1 LVSRKKRKSRK
12 NLAVYI
18 LVVIGVFVVGV
29 WVGPYLREKGYR
41 IKDWVIQPRPPREMK
56 VVKLY
61 FSGPQAEHLIVE
73 ERKVVALADMSEE
86 AKEILK
92 ELIKGPLDSSLK
104 PTIPLQTEVR
114 DVYVKGD
121 CFYVDFSLALK
132 EKHPGGSSGELLTT
146 YSIVNTLL
154 INFPSQSRVQ
164 ILIQG
169 NPAETLA
176 GHIDIRNPLG
186 KKLDFIKE
194 P

>member
-1 LVSRKKRKSRK
+1 LVSRKKRRK
-12 NLAVYI
+12 NLVVYI
-18 LVVIGVFVVGV
+18 LVIVGVFVVGV
-29 WVGPYLREKGYR
+29 LVGPLLREKGYQ

-61 FSGPQAEHLIVE
+61 FSDPQAEHLMLE
-73 ERKVVALADMSEE
+73 ERKVIALPYIGQE

-104 PTIPLQTEVR
+104 PTIPLQTEVE
-114 DVYVKGD
+114 DVYLKDD
-121 CFYVDFSLALK
+121 CFYVNFSLALK
-132 EKHPGGSSGELLTT
+132 EKHPGGSSGELLTI

-164 ILIQG
+164 ILIQDK
-169 NPAETLA
+169 PAETLA
-176 GHIDIRNPLG
+176 GHIDIRNPLR
-186 KKLDFIKE
+186 KKLDIVKE

>member
-1 LVSRKKRKSRK
+1 MVSAKKRKSRK
-12 NLAVYI
+12 SLVVYI

-29 WVGPYLREKGYR
+29 LVGPYLREKGYQ

-61 FSGPQAEHLIVE
+61 FSDPQAEYLILE
-73 ERKVVALADMSEE
+73 ERKVVALPDMSEE
-86 AKEILK
+86 AREILK
-92 ELIKGPLDSSLK
+92 ELIKGPLNSSLK
-104 PTIPLQTEVR
+104 PTVPLETEVR
-114 DVYVKGD
+114 NVYVEGD
-121 CFYVDFSLALK
+121 CFYVDFSLALR
-132 EKHPGGSSGELLTT
+132 EKHPGGSSGELITT

-169 NPAETLA
+169 KPAETLA

-186 KKLDFIKE
+186 KRLDIIKQ

>member
-1 LVSRKKRKSRK
+1 MVSRKKRRK
-12 NLAVYI
+12 YVLVYI
-18 LVVIGVFVVGV
+18 LVVVGVFVVGV
-29 WVGPYLREKGYR
+29 LVGPLLREKGYR

-61 FSGPQAEHLIVE
+61 FSDSQAEHLILE
-73 ERKVVALADMSEE
+73 ERKVVALPYISQE

-104 PTIPLQTEVR
+104 PTIPLQTEVE
-114 DVYVKGD
+114 DVYLKDD
-121 CFYVDFSLALK
+121 CFYVNFSLALK
-132 EKHPGGSSGELLTT
+132 EKHPGGSSGELLTI

-164 ILIQG
+164 ILIQDK
-169 NPAETLA
+169 PAETLA

-186 KKLDFIKE
+186 KRLDIVKE

>member
-1 LVSRKKRKSRK
+1 MASRKKRRK
-12 NLAVYI
+12 YLAVYI
-18 LVVIGVFVVGV
+18 LVVVGVFVAGV
-29 WVGPYLREKGYR
+29 LVGPLLREKGYQ
-41 IKDWVIQPRPPREMK
+41 IKDWVIQPRPPLEMK

-61 FSGPQAEHLIVE
+61 FSDPQAEHLILE
-73 ERKVVALADMSEE
+73 ERKVVALPHVGEE

-104 PTIPLQTEVR
+104 PTIPLQTEVE

-121 CFYVDFSLALK
+121 CFYVNFSLALK
-132 EKHPGGSSGELLTT
+132 EKHPGGTSGELLTI

-169 NPAETLA
+169 KPAETLA
-176 GHIDIRNPLG
+176 GHVGIRDPLG
-186 KKLDFIKE
+186 KRVDIVKE

>member
-1 LVSRKKRKSRK
+1 MASRKKRRK
-12 NLAVYI
+12 YLLVYI
-18 LVVIGVFVVGV
+18 LVVVGVFVVGV
-29 WVGPYLREKGYR
+29 LVGPLLREKGYQ

-61 FSGPQAEHLIVE
+61 FSDPQAEHLIFE
-73 ERKVVALADMSEE
+73 ERKVVALPYVSEE

-104 PTIPLQTEVR
+104 PTIPLQTEVE
-114 DVYVKGD
+114 DVYLKDD
-121 CFYVDFSLALK
+121 CFYVNFSLALK
-132 EKHPGGSSGELLTT
+132 EKHPGGSSGELLTI

-164 ILIQG
+164 ILIQDK
-169 NPAETLA
+169 PVETLA
-176 GHIDIRNPLG
+176 GHIDIRNPLR
-186 KKLDFIKE
+186 KRLDIVKE

>member
-1 LVSRKKRKSRK
+1 MASRKKRRK
-12 NLAVYI
+12 YLLVYI
-18 LVVIGVFVVGV
+18 VVVVGVFVVGV
-29 WVGPYLREKGYR
+29 LVGPLLREKGYQ

-61 FSGPQAEHLIVE
+61 FSDPQAEHLIFE
-73 ERKVVALADMSEE
+73 ERKVVALPYVSEE

-104 PTIPLQTEVR
+104 PTIPLQTEVE
-114 DVYVKGD
+114 DVYLKDD
-121 CFYVDFSLALK
+121 CFYVNFSLALK
-132 EKHPGGSSGELLTT
+132 EKHPGGSSGELLTI

-164 ILIQG
+164 ILIQDK
-169 NPAETLA
+169 PVETLA
-176 GHIDIRNPLG
+176 GHIDIRNPLR
-186 KKLDFIKE
+186 KRLDIVKE

>member
-1 LVSRKKRKSRK
+1 MVSNKKRRK
-12 NLAVYI
+12 YVLVYI
-18 LVVIGVFVVGV
+18 LVVVVVFVAGV
-29 WVGPYLREKGYR
+29 WVGPLLREKGYQ

-56 VVKLY
+56 VAKLY
-61 FSGPQAEHLIVE
+61 FSDPQAEYLILE
-73 ERKVVALADMSEE
+73 ERKVVALPNIGQE
-86 AKEILK
+86 AKEMLK

-104 PTIPLQTEVR
+104 PTIPLQTEVE

-121 CFYVDFSLALK
+121 CFYVNFSSPLK
-132 EKHPGGSSGELLTT
+132 EKHPGGSSGELLTI

-169 NPAETLA
+169 KPAETLA

-186 KKLDFIKE
+186 KRLDIIKE

>member
-1 LVSRKKRKSRK
+1 MSGKKKKFRKI
-12 NLAVYI
+12 LAVYV
-18 LVVIGVFVVGV
+18 LVVVGVFVAGV
-29 WVGPYLREKGYR
+29 WVGPLLREKGYQ
-41 IKDWVIQPRPPREMK
+41 IKDWVIKPPPPREMK

-61 FSGPQAEHLIVE
+61 FSDPQAEYLILE
-73 ERKVVALADMSEE
+73 ERKVVALPHIGQE

-92 ELIKGPLDSSLK
+92 ELIKGPVDSSLK

-114 DVYVKGD
+114 DVYVKDD
-121 CFYVDFSLALK
+121 CFYVNFSLALK
-132 EKHPGGSSGELLTT
+132 EKHPGGSSGELLTI

-169 NPAETLA
+169 KPAETLA
-176 GHIDIRNPLG
+176 GHIDIRDPLG
-186 KKLDFIKE
+186 KRLDIIKG

>member
-1 LVSRKKRKSRK
+1 MASRKKRRK
-12 NLAVYI
+12 YLLVYI
-18 LVVIGVFVVGV
+18 LVVVGVFVVGV
-29 WVGPYLREKGYR
+29 LVGPLLREKGYQ

-56 VVKLY
+56 MVKLY
-61 FSGPQAEHLIVE
+61 FSDPQAEHLILE
-73 ERKVVALADMSEE
+73 ERKVVALPYMSEE

-104 PTIPLQTEVR
+104 PTIPLQTEVE
-114 DVYVKGD
+114 DVYLKDD
-121 CFYVDFSLALK
+121 CFYVNFSLALK
-132 EKHPGGSSGELLTT
+132 EKHPGGSSGELLTV

-169 NPAETLA
+169 KPEETLA
-176 GHIDIRNPLG
+176 GHIDISNPLG
-186 KKLDFIKE
+186 KRVKYIKE

>member
-1 LVSRKKRKSRK
+1 MASRKKRRK
-12 NLAVYI
+12 HLLVYI
-18 LVVIGVFVVGV
+18 LVLIGVFVVGV
-29 WVGPYLREKGYR
+29 LVGPYLREKGYQ

-61 FSGPQAEHLIVE
+61 FSDSQAEHLILE
-73 ERKVVALADMSEE
+73 ERQVVALPHMSEE

-104 PTIPLQTEVR
+104 PTIPPQTEVE
-114 DVYVKGD
+114 DIYVKGD
-121 CFYVDFSLALK
+121 CFYVNFSSSLK
-132 EKHPGGSSGELLTT
+132 EKHPGGSSGELLTI
-146 YSIVNTLL
+146 YSIVDTLL
-154 INFPSQSRVQ
+154 FNFPSQSRVQ

-169 NPAETLA
+169 KPVETLA

-186 KKLDFIKE
+186 KRLDIVKE

>member
-1 LVSRKKRKSRK
+1 MASRKKRRK
-12 NLAVYI
+12 YLLVYI
-18 LVVIGVFVVGV
+18 LVVVGVFVVGV
-29 WVGPYLREKGYR
+29 LIGPLLREKGYQ
-41 IKDWVIQPRPPREMK
+41 IKDWVVQPRPPREMK

-61 FSGPQAEHLIVE
+61 FSDPQAEHLILE
-73 ERKVVALADMSEE
+73 ERKVVALPYTSKE

-104 PTIPLQTEVR
+104 PTIPLQTEVE
-114 DVYVKGD
+114 DVYLKDD
-121 CFYVDFSLALK
+121 CFYVNFSLALK
-132 EKHPGGSSGELLTT
+132 EKHPGGSSGELLTI

-169 NPAETLA
+169 KPEETLA
-176 GHIDIRNPLG
+176 GHIDISNPLG
-186 KKLDFIKE
+186 KRVKYIKE

>member
-1 LVSRKKRKSRK
+1 LVSRKKRRK

-18 LVVIGVFVVGV
+18 LVVVGVFVVGV
-29 WVGPYLREKGYR
+29 LVGPLLREKGYQ

-61 FSGPQAEHLIVE
+61 FSDPQAEHLILE
-73 ERKVVALADMSEE
+73 ERKVIALPYIGQE

-104 PTIPLQTEVR
+104 PTIPLQTEVE
-114 DVYVKGD
+114 DVYLKDD
-121 CFYVDFSLALK
+121 CFYVNFSLALK
-132 EKHPGGSSGELLTT
+132 EKHPGGSSGELLTI

-164 ILIQG
+164 ILIQDK
-169 NPAETLA
+169 PAETLA
-176 GHIDIRNPLG
+176 GHIDIRNPLR
-186 KKLDFIKE
+186 KKLDIVKE